1 MTHQPASSFSPRSPR
16 FWLAAFLVG
25 LTAWRSWQQRVAPV
39 AAPTRDLGQEAFA
52 AQSRLNRALAQEQA
66 RITRRAEVVQEE
78 LAHLVKE
85 RLPAALAMTEIP
97 PSLHGADRGD
107 DGLDAGVAESFDQLL
122 AEISQTVAD
131 REESRRLALIELA
144 SRVQTSAHRI
154 QAAVTGL
161 AARHPGDP
169 DLLETTMRVDHA
181 ATQQARHA
189 QSLKVLSGEWPG
201 QQWQKPLALVDVVR
215 AASGRIVAFNRVEV
229 TGDLDVAV
237 TPAVVEPMIH
247 LLAELL
253 ANATEYSP
261 PKTGVPVTVRTVQ
274 RGAVVEVED
283 GGIGMDEYR
292 LAEAREIVSGRRLL
306 GVGDVGEIPQT
317 GFAVV
322 GRFAHRHGFD
332 VDLGPSPY
340 GGIRAVVLVPS
351 NVLETLAPAGTEP
364 LTGSHPLAEA
374 PPLVTPEPVT
384 PVTPVTPETKPAPV
398 VEVTSPATASTAKSA
413 AKKTGKSLPQRHSR
427 RDSYAPVVAEEPA
440 AVVPPVTPEAAGD
453 WMEQFFEGGQPE
465 PTQAEPT
472 QAEPTQAEP
481 TLRTAESPEGQS

>member
-1 MTHQPASSFSPRSPR
+1 MTHQPAASSFSPRSPR
-16 FWLAAFLVG
+16 FWLAALLLG
-25 LTAWRSWQQRVAPV
+25 LAAWRTWQRPIGSPAAPQRSQEDV
-39 AAPTRDLGQEAFA
+39 AARSALH
-52 AQSRLNRALAQEQA
+52 RARAEQA
-66 RITRRAEVVQEE
+66 RAARQVEMIREE

-85 RLPAALAMTEIP
+85 RLPAALATIEIP
-97 PSLHGADRGD
+97 PSRHGGRGD
-107 DGLDAGVAESFDQLL
+107 DGLDAELVASFDQLL
-122 AEISQTVAD
+122 AEVSQTVAD
-131 REESRRLALIELA
+131 QEESRRLALIELA

-161 AARHPGDP
+161 AERHPGDP
-169 DLLETTMRVDHA
+169 DLLETTMRIDHA

-201 QQWQKPLALVDVVR
+201 QQWQSPLAMVDVVR
-215 AASGRIVAFNRVEV
+215 AASGRIVAFNRIEV

-237 TPAVVEPMIH
+237 TPAVVEPLIH

-283 GGIGMDEYR
+283 GGLGMDEYR

-322 GRFAHRHGFD
+322 GRFAQRHGFD

-340 GGIRAVVLVPS
+340 GGIRAVVLVPA

-364 LTGSHPLAEA
+364 VTGSHRVA
-374 PPLVTPEPVT
+374 
-384 PVTPVTPETKPAPV
+384 PAPV
-398 VEVTSPATASTAKSA
+398 EEVSPAPGAEKKAAGPKARPASARTGRA
-413 AKKTGKSLPQRHSR
+413 AAPKKAAAGRTLPQRHSR
-427 RDSYAPVVAEEPA
+427 RDEYTPTVEEAPVTAPLPA
-440 AVVPPVTPEAAGD
+440 VSPEAAGD
-453 WMEQFFEGGQPE
+453 WMEQFFEGGQSE
-465 PTQAEPT
+465 PST
-472 QAEPTQAEP
+472 
-481 TLRTAESPEGQS
+481 RTADSPEGQS